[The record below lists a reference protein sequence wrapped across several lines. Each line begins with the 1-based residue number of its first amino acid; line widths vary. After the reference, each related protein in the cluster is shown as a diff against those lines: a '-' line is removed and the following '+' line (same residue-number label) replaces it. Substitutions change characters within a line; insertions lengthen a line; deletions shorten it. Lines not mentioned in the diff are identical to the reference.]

1 MIIKKFDVVS
11 VGKITGII
19 SAGFGLIAGVLVFLF
34 GSLLGGMMGMM
45 GGQHGSA
52 GFVGGIGAVIFMP
65 LLYGVIGFVS
75 GLIYALIYNLA
86 SGFVGGIRIEVE

>member
-1 MIIKKFDVVS
+1 
-11 VGKITGII
+11 
-19 SAGFGLIAGVLVFLF
+19 
-34 GSLLGGMMGMM
+34 
-45 GGQHGSA
+45 
-52 GFVGGIGAVIFMP
+52 MP